1 MTYLL
6 ITSDSHLRTRINKL
20 LPHACRTIGNVDDA
34 IAAMEKAPKNEHMVV
49 IIDEKLKKGTQM
61 ELLHALA
68 ARKTAGSIIQL
79 FSPEEHHQEQN
90 PALLGSV
97 VLLAK
102 PFCDSEFRTA
112 MRMAE
117 SDGRLRIHES
127 DIAQEAQPAYHT
139 NLIGSSF
146 RMQEVR
152 EKIRIVSAEN
162 CPVHIYGET
171 GTGKELAVRM
181 IHELSVPNGPFVAEN
196 CSLLEGPLAETTLFG
211 HEKGAYTGADKDRDG
226 LVSRA
231 NGGILFLDEVET
243 LPLSTQAKMLRLLE
257 SGEYSP
263 LGSSETKRSSF
274 RLLTASN
281 ESLEAMEQ
289 ENRVRKDFRFRLSGY
304 PIFMPPLR
312 EHPED
317 IPELIACFQHR
328 MHDARPFTDE
338 SLRLLLQFDWPGNV
352 RQLFSVINRGRIR
365 CGRTA
370 SEIALRESDFL
381 LGSET

>member
-1 MTYLL
+1 MT
-6 ITSDSHLRTRINKL
+6 
-20 LPHACRTIGNVDDA
+20 
-34 IAAMEKAPKNEHMVV
+34 
-49 IIDEKLKKGTQM
+49 
-61 ELLHALA
+61 
-68 ARKTAGSIIQL
+68 
-79 FSPEEHHQEQN
+79 
-90 PALLGSV
+90 
-97 VLLAK
+97 
-102 PFCDSEFRTA
+102 
-112 MRMAE
+112 
-117 SDGRLRIHES
+117 
-127 DIAQEAQPAYHT
+127 
-139 NLIGSSF
+139 
-146 RMQEVR
+146 
-152 EKIRIVSAEN
+152 
-162 CPVHIYGET
+162 
-171 GTGKELAVRM
+171 
-181 IHELSVPNGPFVAEN
+181 NGPFVAEN